1 MKKSMTLMIAF
12 CLVFVLGHEVF
23 AQGEGGL
30 RLDTFQS
37 QLTSGE
43 DSSGYVRF
51 TVTASAWNNSDYGQQ
66 FNISVRGL
74 DNNGKALISISI
86 SGRIGARQSGTLQ
99 GQGSMPL
106 QAYDSIVSWERVR

>member
-1 MKKSMTLMIAF
+1 MRRSMTLVIAF
-12 CLVFVLGHEVF
+12 CLVCALSHEVL

-30 RLDTFQS
+30 RLDAFQS

-43 DSSGYVRF
+43 DSSGSVRF

-66 FNISVRGL
+66 FNVSVQGL
-74 DNNGKALISISI
+74 DNNGKALISVSI
-86 SGRIGARQSGTLQ
+86 SGRIGARESGTLK

-106 QAYDSIVSWERVR
+106 QAYDSIESWERVK